1 MVPVWILI
9 PVLVVG
15 VLVGAGLGWWM
26 RQRSLAAAAPGVAE
40 PMTPTPS
47 RAAPTATQDVREPA
61 EAAEPAAAA
70 APEPGAAEVPLAV
83 DSPPSAAAVVD
94 PPRARPEPVLIDLPH
109 FETAETTVPPEPAPP
124 ERRPQRSTSTSTGR
138 SAAHPADTPVEAG
151 QHEDEPLGARME
163 NVLSELE
170 RRYQGRRAAGPAETS
185 ETTPGE
191 PSSRARP
198 RRPRR
203 RS

>member
-26 RQRSLAAAAPGVAE
+26 RQRSLAAAAPAVPE
-40 PMTPTPS
+40 PKTPTPS
-47 RAAPTATQDVREPA
+47 PAAPAATQDVREPG
-61 EAAEPAAAA
+61 EAAEAA
-70 APEPGAAEVPLAV
+70 APEPGAAELPVAV

-109 FETAETTVPPEPAPP
+109 LETAETTVPPEPAPP
-124 ERRPQRSTSTSTGR
+124 EPRPQRSTSASTGR
-138 SAAHPADTPVEAG
+138 SAAHPPDTPVEAG

-191 PSSRARP
+191 PSSRGRP